1 MASTTHSY
9 TDKAH
14 LHFLSVNWCRRQD
27 LPTPM
32 SPNSEMRQPLPAA
45 FFLFHSPIPRC
56 NHHANWHLPIM
67 MYLKMY
73 E

>member
-1 MASTTHSY
+1 MASTTHNYS
-9 TDKAH
+9 DKAR

-32 SPNSEMRQPLPAA
+32 SPNSEDETTITA
-45 FFLFHSPIPRC
+45 FFLFHSLIARC